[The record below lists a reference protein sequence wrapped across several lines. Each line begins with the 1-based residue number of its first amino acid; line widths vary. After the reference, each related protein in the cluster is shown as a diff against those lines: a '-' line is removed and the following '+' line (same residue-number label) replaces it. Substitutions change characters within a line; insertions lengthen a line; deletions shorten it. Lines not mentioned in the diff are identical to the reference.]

1 MRTKHRLAL
10 LPLVLVVGAAP
21 SLADNNFL
29 TGSNDIIAV
38 VDEYGDLAASPF
50 SVQFGKKD
58 IWLPRSGHVVKIK
71 VNSEEVP
78 VGMVLD
84 SEGRAYFPTQHNH
97 VGKRQYRFWSALLGL
112 GDGNPKHRT
121 TTATSSQLSRLGLQP
136 GVNSILF
143 QVKTAS
149 GNLVTTQSNLHLINN
164 NSRLVVSDIDGTVT
178 KSNIRGLIL
187 PVLGL
192 GDWKH
197 DGVVEL
203 YSKIGGQGY
212 TMLYLTN
219 RAIGQSDMTRE
230 YINSLTENQYKMP
243 EGPILLQVD
252 SVLGAFQTEV

>member
-1 MRTKHRLAL
+1 M
-10 LPLVLVVGAAP
+10 
-21 SLADNNFL
+21 
-29 TGSNDIIAV
+29 

-164 NSRLVVSDIDGTVT
+164 TSRLVVSDIDGTVT
-178 KSNIRGLIL
+178 KSNNQGEKFSQLLFKIFSDPISVAFCCQCWACQTGNMRG
-187 PVLGL
+187 
-192 GDWKH
+192 WW
-197 DGVVEL
+197 
-203 YSKIGGQGY
+203 SC
-212 TMLYLTN
+212 TA
-219 RAIGQSDMTRE
+219 R
-230 YINSLTENQYKMP
+230 
-243 EGPILLQVD
+243 
-252 SVLGAFQTEV
+252 